1 MYDGDAVQKRFEEL
15 KAQRRYKSARA
26 LIATSGLPRYTVEK
40 ILSGDIRDTSDQI
53 HFRAILDSIG
63 VTEDE
68 FFGRPSRPKPQPG
81 SDPSKKVSARQI
93 PLYGEIPAG
102 APDLK
107 DGVAEADEM
116 IDAVPGLSSR
126 EHFALRVHG
135 LSMSPHLLP
144 GDIVYLE
151 RLDVHIGP
159 KEKTR
164 PAPKLL
170 FERLHGRIVAALIDG
185 ESTLKVLHLTDKQDG
200 DHDLHL
206 LPMNES
212 FSPLYIN
219 PDDDLRIQGVVVKML
234 RDMSTSVF
242 HLMKNKGELSNVAK

>member
-1 MYDGDAVQKRFEEL
+1 MYDGDAIQKRFEEL

-26 LIATSGLPRYTVEK
+26 LIATCGLPRYTVEK

-63 VTEDE
+63 ITEDE
-68 FFGRPSRPKPQPG
+68 FFGRPSRPKPQP
-81 SDPSKKVSARQI
+81 SDLSKKGSARQI

-102 APDLK
+102 NPDQK
-107 DGVAEADEM
+107 EGVVEADEM

-159 KEKTR
+159 KEPAR

-185 ESTLKVLHLTDKQDG
+185 ESTLKVLHLTEKPGG
-200 DHDLHL
+200 DHELHL
-206 LPMNES
+206 MPMNES
-212 FSPLYIN
+212 FSPLYISEN
-219 PDDDLRIQGVVVKML
+219 NDLRIQGVVVKML
-234 RDMSTSVF
+234 RDMSSSVF
-242 HLMKNKGELSNVAK
+242 HLMKTKGALPIGA